1 MAKLSH
7 NRSRQ
12 GQLHALTHLLMG
24 DLSLIVQLGLCY
36 NIILLYYS
44 KHSIIHDM
52 FNFGI
57 LHWPL
62 VVDSIM
68 KLICQAR
75 YVVIFRLLPP

>member
-7 NRSRQ
+7 SRSRQ
-12 GQLHALTHLLMG
+12 GQLHALTHLH
-24 DLSLIVQLGLCY
+24 LSLIVQLGLY
-36 NIILLYYS
+36 VIILYYYTT
-44 KHSIIHDM
+44 IIHDM

-57 LHWPL
+57 LHWML

-75 YVVIFRLLPP
+75 HVVIFRLLPP